1 MVKQSSSMRKPLTN
15 ILKAFMVISMADMA
29 FAEKEGNRYHPVIS
43 WTSPLETD
51 DFKNWSFQATSVALN
66 NRIVLN
72 PNGNEMFGY
81 MQNKW
86 TFEATSWE
94 MSIDFEVDHVS
105 PESKKGKAYWQI
117 LYLKTMP
124 D

>member
-1 MVKQSSSMRKPLTN
+1 M
-15 ILKAFMVISMADMA
+15 
-29 FAEKEGNRYHPVIS
+29 
-43 WTSPLETD
+43 
-51 DFKNWSFQATSVALN
+51 ALN

-94 MSIDFEVDHVS
+94 MSIDFEVDHES

>member
-1 MVKQSSSMRKPLTN
+1 M
-15 ILKAFMVISMADMA
+15 
-29 FAEKEGNRYHPVIS
+29 
-43 WTSPLETD
+43 
-51 DFKNWSFQATSVALN
+51 ALN

-94 MSIDFEVDHVS
+94 MSIDFEVDHES
-105 PESKKGKAYWQI
+105 PESKKGKAYW
-117 LYLKTMP
+117 
-124 D
+124 